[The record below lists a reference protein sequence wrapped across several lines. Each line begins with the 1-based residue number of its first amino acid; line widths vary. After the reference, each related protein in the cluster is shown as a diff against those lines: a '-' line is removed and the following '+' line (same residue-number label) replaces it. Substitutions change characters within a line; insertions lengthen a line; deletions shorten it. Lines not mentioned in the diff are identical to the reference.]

1 MALKLTE
8 TGDKTQASP
17 VLPDDPAIAAVHV
30 RPPQKSG
37 VVERFEATD
46 PKPGRDLARIPLVNR
61 ALKNRRFQFFLILP
75 NQLVFWIVIVSGL
88 VGTLVP
94 GKNFGTAITWFVW
107 FCLVF
112 VMMLVVGRAWCSMC
126 PFGGFAEWV
135 QRRAL
140 WKRASKSIGLGWK
153 LPESWAG
160 YGLLISTGVFL
171 FLTWVEEYFNIAGPG
186 TPSYTSWMVVGIVTV
201 ALLSFLLF
209 ERRTFCRYICPL
221 SSLIGSVGAS
231 GMVAG
236 FRTRNRD
243 KCLACATKDCMRG
256 GENGYGCPWYTWP
269 GSADSNLL
277 CGLCSECYKACP
289 EGNVGLFVQAPLTS
303 AIAPKRRRLDVAWAI
318 ALLFGLVLYQQVNV
332 FDLYSKVEGWF
343 NSGMHFPHYPN
354 PVVYLGFI
362 FGVAAV
368 LGGFAWLVAKVLA
381 PAGRTGPLGG
391 GTGVAGGTSAGTLG
405 PSGGGAATL
414 ASSAGTGTGTGTV
427 AVETVE
433 RVPEGAVGARVAW
446 RDWFMPVM
454 YGLVPVMASDYLA
467 RQLPKFFFNALDVI
481 QSVVGPF
488 GFHSSLYGHQMLSA
502 TGVVRVQLGVVAAG
516 TVGSLYA
523 MWRISNRDF
532 PRLTAHAVAARV
544 LTSLLVLGCGAA
556 AFFLYIGMHAAQ

>member
-8 TGDKTQASP
+8 GEGSRQGSLA
-17 VLPDDPAIAAVHV
+17 VLDDPAIAAVHV

-37 VVERFEATD
+37 VVERFESTD
-46 PKPGRDLARIPLVNR
+46 PKPGRDLARIPLIGRV
-61 ALKNRRFQFFLILP
+61 LKNRKFQFFLILP
-75 NQLVFWIVIVSGL
+75 NQIIFWIVIVSGL

-94 GKNFGTAITWFVW
+94 GKNFGTAITWFIW
-107 FCLVF
+107 FCMVF
-112 VMMLVVGRAWCSMC
+112 VTMLVVGRAWCSMC
-126 PFGGFAEWV
+126 PFGGFGEWV

-140 WKRASKSIGLGWK
+140 WRRASKSVGLGWK

-201 ALLSFLLF
+201 ALGSFLLF

-236 FRTRNRD
+236 FRTRDRE

-277 CGLCSECYKACP
+277 CGLCSECYKSCP
-289 EGNVGLFVQAPLTS
+289 EDNVGLFVQAPLTS

-318 ALLFGLVLYQQVNV
+318 AVLFGLVLYQQVNV
-332 FDLYSKVEGWF
+332 FDLYSQVEGWF
-343 NSGMHFPHYPN
+343 NSWMHFPHYPN
-354 PVVYLGFI
+354 PLVYLGFI
-362 FGVAAV
+362 FGATAV
-368 LGGFAWLVAKVLA
+368 LAGLVWVLWKAFGLRSPGGSQ
-381 PAGRTGPLGG
+381 
-391 GTGVAGGTSAGTLG
+391 VAGGSLAGDPAGSDRALVPAGTSSSA
-405 PSGGGAATL
+405 SGSSATATATL
-414 ASSAGTGTGTGTV
+414 TAQSTPKVSSVSQT
-427 AVETVE
+427 
-433 RVPEGAVGARVAW
+433 AW
-446 RDWFMPVM
+446 REWFMPIM
-454 YGLVPVMASDYLA
+454 YGFVPVMASDYLA

-516 TVGSLYA
+516 TAGSLYT
-523 MWRISNRDF
+523 MWRIGHREF
-532 PRLTAHAVAARV
+532 PRLTAHPAAVRV
-544 LTSLLVLGCGAA
+544 LASAIVIATGAI
-556 AFFLYIGMHAAQ
+556 AFVLYIGMHAAP